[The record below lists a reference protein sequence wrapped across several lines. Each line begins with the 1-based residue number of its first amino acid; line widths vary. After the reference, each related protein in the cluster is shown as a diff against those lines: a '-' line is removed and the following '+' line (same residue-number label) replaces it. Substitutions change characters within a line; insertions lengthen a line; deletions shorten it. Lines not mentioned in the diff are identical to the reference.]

1 MAGFPRNAGRAM
13 TDHSYFSMPLAEA
26 THQVVKNWD
35 AVTGGDVVW
44 QIGLIV
50 FFVLLNGFFVAAE
63 FAIVKVRAS
72 QLDELIEE
80 KRSARRALE
89 ARRVVARLD
98 DYLAA
103 TQLGITM
110 ASVALSMFGERYI
123 EALLQPLLWKIWP
136 EGTPAWLPIPMISF
150 VIAFGI
156 LTFLHVV
163 FGELM
168 PKSLAIRRSL
178 STAIA
183 VSRPLTGFE
192 WIFRWAIRLF
202 NGTANRLLLWMFRID
217 ASHDHANIHSAE
229 ELQLLVEESGRSKQV
244 TPTERD
250 ISINALELND
260 LVARDVM
267 TPRTEIVALD
277 PREDFQANLAVAMES
292 KHTRFPLRERN
303 LDVCLG
309 VVHIKDFLRIIND
322 PKPDLAKIRRDVI
335 IAPETQPL
343 DELLKIFLA
352 KRAHMALVVDEFGA
366 TVGMV
371 TLEDVLEELVG
382 EIEDEFDVPVPLND
396 GFVRVSDDE
405 FMVDGKLPLYMLGEH
420 ADLELESDEVSTIGG
435 YVTSEMGRLPEA
447 GDTVGLEGYRVTILE
462 VDGRRI
468 LKMRFERASPGEER
482 AAQGGGEED

>member
-1 MAGFPRNAGRAM
+1 MSPALPFP
-13 TDHSYFSMPLAEA
+13 SLLAES
-26 THQVVKNWD
+26 THEIVKTWD
-35 AVTGGDVVW
+35 NLTGGELAW

-72 QLDELIEE
+72 QIDELIEE
-80 KRSARRALE
+80 KRSGKRVME
-89 ARRVVARLD
+89 AKRIVGRLD

-123 EALLQPLLWKIWP
+123 EKLLQPVFWRIWP
-136 EGTPAWLPIPMISF
+136 EGTPSWLPIPVISF
-150 VIAFGI
+150 IIAFSI

-178 STAIA
+178 NTTLA
-183 VSRPLTGFE
+183 VSTPLTGFE
-192 WIFRWAIRLF
+192 RLFRWAIILL
-202 NGTANRLLLWMFRID
+202 NGTANRLLRWFFRID
-217 ASHDHANIHSAE
+217 TTHEHANIHSAE
-229 ELQLLVEESGRSKQV
+229 ELQLLVEESQRSKQV

-277 PREDFQANLAVAMES
+277 PREDFHANLKLALES

-322 PKPDLAKIRRDVI
+322 PKPDLAKIRRDII

-343 DELLKIFLA
+343 DELLKTFLA

-382 EIEDEFDVPVPLND
+382 EIEDEFDSPVPQNE
-396 GFVRVSDDE
+396 GFERLGPDA
-405 FMVDGKLPLYMLGEH
+405 FNVDGRLPLYTLSEH
-420 ADLELESDEVSTIGG
+420 TDLELDSDEVSTIGG
-435 YVTSEMGRLPEA
+435 YVTSELGRLPDA
-447 GDTVGLEGYRVTILE
+447 GDTLTLEGYEVTVLT

-468 LKMRFERASPGEER
+468 LRLQFRRRNLESEEAPGSAEP
-482 AAQGGGEED
+482 AAPAADA

>member
-1 MAGFPRNAGRAM
+1 M
-13 TDHSYFSMPLAEA
+13 SPLLHLPSLLAD
-26 THQVVKNWD
+26 TSHKVVKTWD
-35 AVTGGDVVW
+35 HVHATDVGW

-63 FAIVKVRAS
+63 FAIVKVRGS
-72 QLDELIEE
+72 QIDELIDE
-80 KRSARRALE
+80 KNAGKKALE
-89 ARRVVARLD
+89 AKRIVARLD

-123 EALLQPLLWKIWP
+123 EVLIQPALWKIFP
-136 EGTPAWLPIPMISF
+136 DGTPVWLPVPIISF
-150 VIAFGI
+150 IIAFSI

-178 STAIA
+178 STTIA
-183 VSRPLTGFE
+183 VATPLAGFE
-192 WIFRWAIRLF
+192 RIFRCDILLL
-202 NGTANRLLLWMFRID
+202 NGTANKLLRWIFKID
-217 ASHDHANIHSAE
+217 AHADHANIHSAE

-277 PREDFQANLAVAMES
+277 PREEFHTNLRIALES

-322 PKPDLAKIRRDVI
+322 PKPDLAKIRRDII
-335 IAPETQPL
+335 IAPESQPL

-382 EIEDEFDVPVPLND
+382 EIEDEFDSPGPENE
-396 GFVRVSDDE
+396 GFNRISEDE
-405 FMVDGKLPLYMLGEH
+405 FIVDGKLPLYTLAEH
-420 ADLELESDEVSTIGG
+420 SDLELDSDEVSTIGG

-447 GDTVGLEGYRVTILE
+447 GDSLTIEDYDVSILE
-462 VDGRRI
+462 VDTRRI
-468 LKMRFERASPGEER
+468 LRLNFKRTRTPEEI
-482 AAQGGGEED
+482 AADDLARDSAQDTP